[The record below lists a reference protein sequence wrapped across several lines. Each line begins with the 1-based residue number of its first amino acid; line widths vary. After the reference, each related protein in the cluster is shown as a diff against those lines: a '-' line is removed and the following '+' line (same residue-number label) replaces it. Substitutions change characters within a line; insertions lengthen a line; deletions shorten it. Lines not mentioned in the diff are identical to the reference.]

1 MMKSERLDYKI
12 IQDYEQ
18 MHKLG
23 YSLNN
28 NVVPAL
34 NNFQEFASDTYNYL
48 IQPCIASP
56 RYKEVLSNDGE
67 WYDVVQDTKVC
78 KYFYEI

>member
-18 MHKLG
+18 MYKLG

-48 IQPCIASP
+48 I
-56 RYKEVLSNDGE
+56 
-67 WYDVVQDTKVC
+67 
-78 KYFYEI
+78 